1 MQMLYQ
7 MQQKYNN
14 PIFSGNI
21 NDIKVTNEQTILKKL
36 KSQIS
41 TKLQQ
46 RHSKI
51 PSTSNSKRNSN
62 SDNNENAEI
71 HWPKKRTKGLQ
82 ISGADRNEHRSN
94 DFYRTNNANSVV
106 MQ

>member
-1 MQMLYQ
+1 MVRPPHPWCRDSQGQEKFLEKSFLKIFRNQMQMLYQ

-21 NDIKVTNEQTILKKL
+21 NDTKVTNEQTILKKL
-36 KSQIS
+36 KSPIS

-51 PSTSNSKRNSN
+51 PSTSNSK
-62 SDNNENAEI
+62 
-71 HWPKKRTKGLQ
+71 
-82 ISGADRNEHRSN
+82 
-94 DFYRTNNANSVV
+94 TNQVFTLEDK
-106 MQ
+106 QT